1 MIMEEKGFNQIR
13 LIIGLIG
20 LAMFIFVGLSGVMP
34 VVDVCL
40 FGLWFGVFIL
50 ITRNLK
56 SLPWTL
62 GFTAFY
68 VAFLFLGYHFP
79 LLGWNAP
86 DLKLLPQAVLYG
98 NKLAIVLVNAFLYF
112 LAVVALVFLVCAVL
126 SGFGT
131 FNKKDSSLK

>member
-1 MIMEEKGFNQIR
+1 MEEKGFNQIR

-40 FGLWFGVFIL
+40 FGLWFAVFIL

-68 VAFLFLGYHFP
+68 VAFLFMGYHFP
-79 LLGWNAP
+79 LLGWDAP
-86 DLKLLPQAVLYG
+86 SLNFMPQAVYYG
-98 NKLAIVLVNAFLYF
+98 NKLAILLVNAFFYF
-112 LAVVALVFLVCAVL
+112 CGAVALIFLVCAVL
-126 SGFGT
+126 SGFDYFKQRSAGR
-131 FNKKDSSLK
+131 